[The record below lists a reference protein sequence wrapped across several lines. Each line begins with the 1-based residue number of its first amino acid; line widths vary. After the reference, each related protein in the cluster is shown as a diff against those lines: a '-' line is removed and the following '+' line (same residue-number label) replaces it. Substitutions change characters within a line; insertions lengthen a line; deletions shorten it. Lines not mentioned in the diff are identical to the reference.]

1 MTKNLYK
8 LFLIEDHP
16 VMRRELRRLLEGQ
29 ADLEVVGEAVS
40 AEEALTLLQI
50 LKPHLLLVDLS
61 LPGMSG
67 LELIRQL
74 QQERPELRYVVVSG
88 HAGERY
94 RQAALVAGARAFV
107 SKDEPGAKVG
117 MVREAL
123 QG

>member
-1 MTKNLYK
+1 
-8 LFLIEDHP
+8 
-16 VMRRELRRLLEGQ
+16 MRRELRRLLEREV
-29 ADLEVVGEAVS
+29 DLEVVGEAVS
-40 AEEALTLLQI
+40 AEEALTLLQT

-94 RQAALVAGARAFV
+94 RQAALAAGARAFV
-107 SKDEPGAKVG
+107 SKDEPGAIVG
-117 MVREAL
+117 VVREAV
-123 QG
+123 QA